1 VAAPS
6 RAVIGVS
13 LHRVG
18 PSSRSRTAAVVA
30 VLALLLAACGPVVEL
45 AADDPLAFVEQPRT
59 STIVAP
65 DGTVLADLHAEQDR
79 TEVSLERIAPELVA
93 AVVAVEDR
101 RFFQHRG
108 VDVRAI
114 ARAAVR
120 NLEAGEIDEGGSTL
134 TQQLVKTTMTG
145 PARTFE
151 RKIEEAVLAWRLERT
166 HGKDDILE
174 RYLNTVYFG
183 RGAYGVAAA
192 ARRFFG
198 VSADRLTTQ
207 QAALLAGVIASP
219 ARFDPWEHPDA
230 ALDRRQLV
238 LDAMVATGA
247 LEREEATAAATSPLE
262 LVDLADRVAAEEQA
276 PWVAAEVR
284 RILQRDPDGRFSA
297 LGETVEERVDS
308 MFTGGL
314 RIVTTVDLTTQA
326 AAETAIAARIGDDA
340 GPSAAAVWL
349 DPHTGAIRALVG
361 GRAEDAGVGFNLAT
375 QGRRSP
381 GSAYKPLVLASALE
395 RGVPLDREF
404 PGGACVVFEEV
415 PGWDEEGA
423 CNYGGT
429 EYGPLTLRE
438 ATVRSA
444 NTAYAR
450 LAVELGPTEL
460 VRMSR
465 QLGITSELPEVA
477 SLGLGAGEVSPLE
490 LAGAYLP
497 FATLGWSA
505 EPYLI
510 ERIEAADGRTLYQHE
525 PERFR
530 VLDEQVAWLVTDT
543 LQDVVRRG
551 TGVQATLD
559 RPQAGKTGTSQDH
572 ADAWF
577 VGYTPDLVGA
587 IWVGFPEARV
597 PLRPPNVEE
606 PIEGGRWPAELWR
619 EIAEVALAG
628 TPPSDFP
635 EPQLALVTVEVD
647 VSRNC
652 LPNPYTPPELIEAR
666 EFLGGTE
673 PTERCTE
680 PTGPALDDVP
690 EVLGLPLEV
699 ATRLLTDRGFE
710 LEVRAEHSRLLPPG
724 YVTRQRPAPRSD
736 LAPGEVVVVW
746 SSVSSRTRSS
756 PPDVL
761 GLPVDDARTVLEE
774 AGYVVE
780 VTRDCP
786 CSLPPG
792 TVHSQSPAAGTQ
804 VLDHDLIRLTAVPD
818 DPPEQP
824 DEDAEPEPNAGTD

>member
-1 VAAPS
+1 M
-6 RAVIGVS
+6 GVS
-13 LHRVG
+13 LRDVG
-18 PSSRSRTAAVVA
+18 PSHRLRPAAAVA
-30 VLALLLAACGPVVEL
+30 VVALLLAACGPVVEL
-45 AADDPLAFVEQPRT
+45 RADGPLAFIEQPRT

-79 TEVSLERIAPELVA
+79 TEVALERIAPELLA
-93 AVVAVEDR
+93 AVIAVEDR
-101 RFFQHRG
+101 RFFSHRG

-114 ARAAVR
+114 GRAAVR
-120 NLEAGEIDEGGSTL
+120 NLEAGEVDEGGSTL

-151 RKIEEAVLAWRLERT
+151 RKLEEAVLAWRLERS
-166 HGKDDILE
+166 HDKDEILE

-192 ARRFFG
+192 ARRFFD
-198 VSADRLTTQ
+198 VPADRLTTE

-230 ALDRRQLV
+230 AVERRRLV

-247 LEREEATAAATSPLE
+247 LDREAARTAAAAPLE
-262 LVDLADRVAAEEQA
+262 LADPTDRMTSQVQA

-284 RILQRDPDGRFSA
+284 RILQRDPDGRFA
-297 LGETVEERVDS
+297 VLGATVEERVES

-326 AAETAIAARIGDDA
+326 AAEAAVAARVGDD
-340 GPSAAAVWL
+340 GPAAATVWL
-349 DPHTGAIRALVG
+349 DAHSGAIRALVG

-395 RGVPLDREF
+395 RGVALDREF
-404 PGGACVVFEEV
+404 PGGECVVFEEV

-429 EYGPLTLRE
+429 AYGPLTLRE

-444 NTAYAR
+444 NTVYAR
-450 LAVELGPTEL
+450 LAVELGPAEL

-465 QLGITSELPEVA
+465 QLGITSDLPEVA
-477 SLGLGAGEVSPLE
+477 SLALGAGEVSPLE

-497 FATLGWSA
+497 FATLGWST

-510 ERIEAADGRTLYQHE
+510 ERIEAADGSVLYRHE
-525 PERFR
+525 PERHR
-530 VLDEQVAWLVTDT
+530 VLDGQVAWLVTDT

-551 TGVQATLD
+551 TGVQATVD

-572 ADAWF
+572 ADAWY

-587 IWVGFPEARV
+587 IWVGFPEGRI

-619 EIAEVALAG
+619 EIAVAALAA

-635 EPQLALVTVEVD
+635 EPQMALVAVEVD

-652 LPNPYTPPELIEAR
+652 LPNPYTPPELVEER
-666 EFLGGTE
+666 EFLRGTE

-699 ATRLLTDRGFE
+699 AARLLADRGFE

-761 GLPVDDARTVLEE
+761 GLPVDEARTALED
-774 AGYVVE
+774 AGFVVE
-780 VTRDCP
+780 VARDCP

-792 TVHSQSPAAGTQ
+792 TVHNQSPAAGTQ
-804 VLDHDLIRLTAVPD
+804 VLDHDLVRLTAVPD
-818 DPPEQP
+818 DPPPPAGE
-824 DEDAEPEPNAGTD
+824 DEAPEPEPTDGTS